1 MSGSSAGYTSSMFRR
16 LVSVSPL
23 GWGVVVPAL
32 VRHAA
37 VTTVTTLR
45 DIDDALLAL
54 DDDDVELV
62 AAGG

>member
-1 MSGSSAGYTSSMFRR
+1 MLRR
-16 LVSVSPL
+16 LVSVRPL

-37 VTTVTTLR
+37 VATMSTLR

-54 DDDDVELV
+54 DDDLEV
-62 AAGG
+62 APVG

>member
-1 MSGSSAGYTSSMFRR
+1 MFRR

-37 VTTVTTLR
+37 VATVTSPR

-54 DDDDVELV
+54 DDDVDVV
-62 AAGG
+62 ASGA